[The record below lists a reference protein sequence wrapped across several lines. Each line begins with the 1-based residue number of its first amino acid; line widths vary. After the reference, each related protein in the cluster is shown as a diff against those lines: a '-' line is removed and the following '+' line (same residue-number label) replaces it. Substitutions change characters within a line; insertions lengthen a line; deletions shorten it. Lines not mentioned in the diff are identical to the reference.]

1 MKRQQ
6 SKRNRNKHIKQWQ
19 ASGLNQAVYCRKH
32 GLHPSTFSG
41 WLRRASKE
49 IPKKQ
54 NTDPVAA
61 LIPLELEPSF
71 ELESKTIKLIINE
84 RCELLLEKDFC
95 QTTLKQLLEVF
106 ES

>member
-1 MKRQQ
+1 MKKQ
-6 SKRNRNKHIKQWQ
+6 SKKTRTKHIEQWQ
-19 ASGLNQAVYCRKH
+19 ASGLRQAKYCRKH
-32 GLHPSTFSG
+32 GIHPSTFSG

-61 LIPLELEPSF
+61 LIPLELEPSS
-71 ELESKTIKLIINE
+71 ELEGKPIKLFVGE

-95 QTTLKQLLEVF
+95 QATLKQLLEVF